1 MLKRD
6 ERELLSLSALRIPS
20 TCLYPNCFYL
30 HIRKPEWT
38 PETSTNTLIYNWLEL
53 RTFGDI
59 KCNTRVCSLLT
70 LLTCLIFQIF
80 FFSPIRTGL
89 VYQRDVCFFHP
100 PPTSLSDKN
109 SRVRTAL
116 KFPREARVSKRA
128 LIYVANG
135 DVFAP
140 RGHVITDCL
149 RRRCVW
155 ASEYF
160 SVSVR
165 GEPKLRQQYENTIQ
179 QSIIAK
185 YTVWE
190 ASGGFC
196 FCFVSQLRKRLISG
210 GGSKIR
216 VARRLK
222 YGK

>member
-1 MLKRD
+1 MSV
-6 ERELLSLSALRIPS
+6 LSI
-20 TCLYPNCFYL
+20 
-30 HIRKPEWT
+30 
-38 PETSTNTLIYNWLEL
+38 
-53 RTFGDI
+53 
-59 KCNTRVCSLLT
+59 
-70 LLTCLIFQIF
+70 
-80 FFSPIRTGL
+80 
-89 VYQRDVCFFHP
+89 P

-222 YGK
+222 YGKQQQSDKSFFFPPKVRRHHCIKRMLTVCFAST